1 MKVIVLGCGFGGV
14 EVASELSELS
24 ELRKRSKELDIFM
37 VDRGT
42 RLEYYAAHPEILSE
56 KVTPEEISGDLNKF
70 ASRINVE
77 FINKAVV
84 NIDFEAKKV
93 KTEDEGGEIPY
104 DFLIISIGAE
114 QTFFGIPGA
123 EELSH
128 SVNSLKGAIETKK
141 ALDRLDYSKKI
152 SIAVI
157 GAGLTGVEVAG
168 ELVDYFR
175 DRASAKIYL
184 VEMMPRILPAFP
196 TENIATYVSKFL
208 SDRSVEILTG
218 TAVQEVSEQELTFK
232 DGSKLPYDI
241 IIWTAGIKPNGL
253 LEKLDIPKVKGWLKV
268 DPYLR
273 VEGMK
278 NVFAVG
284 DTVYFENEGVRSGQ
298 NVEEAERQA
307 KVAAENII
315 RTIKNLS
322 FKKKALPKKYYSLYT
337 MKEEKLR
344 RYRPKNTV
352 QNPRAFI
359 SLGDDKAVMYF
370 GGIMFKAFAYRIKKF
385 VERRYRRRFG

>member
-1 MKVIVLGCGFGGV
+1 LDKYDFINMKVVVLGCGFGGV
-14 EVASELSELS
+14 EVASELS

-70 ASRINVE
+70 ASRIGVE
-77 FINKAVV
+77 FINEAVV
-84 NIDFEAKKV
+84 NIDFDAKKV
-93 KTEDEGGEIPY
+93 KTEDEGGDKPY

-128 SVNSLKGAIETKK
+128 SVNSLKGAIETKNM
-141 ALDRLDYSKKI
+141 LDRLDYSKKI

-168 ELVDYFR
+168 ELVDYFM

-208 SDRSVEILTG
+208 SDRGVEILTE

-315 RTIKNLS
+315 RTIKG
-322 FKKKALPKKYYSLYT
+322 
-337 MKEEKLR
+337 EKLR
-344 RYRPKNTV
+344 RYRAKNTI

-370 GGIMFKAFAYRIKKF
+370 GGIMFKAFAYRVKKF
-385 VERRYRRRFG
+385 VERRYMRRFR